1 MRAML
6 LPGVKADRYYGVG
19 GIVSN
24 RFMSLTESKK
34 HELVGVYKVI
44 LIETG
49 GLLLALLLF
58 RQVLFLHFQHLG
70 DQSRCDTLV

>member
-6 LPGVKADRYYGVG
+6 LPEVKADRDNGVSC
-19 GIVSN
+19 IVRD
-24 RFMSLTESKK
+24 RFMFLTESKK
-34 HELVGVYKVI
+34 HEFVGVYKVI

-58 RQVLFLHFQHLG
+58 
-70 DQSRCDTLV
+70 

>member
-6 LPGVKADRYYGVG
+6 LPGVKTDRYYGVG

-24 RFMSLTESKK
+24 RFMSLTKSKK

-49 GLLLALLLF
+49 CLLLALLLF
-58 RQVLFLHFQHLG
+58 RQVFFLHFQHLR
-70 DQSRCDTLV
+70 D